1 MVHLLP
7 WPNSA
12 SFTVLKEMVPRVV
25 PLPNKLFV
33 GKTVSDFLRDPN
45 LQQLVQRVINH
56 KLKAK
61 SESQKSAFAAYTET
75 HLLQLES

>member
-12 SFTVLKEMVPRVV
+12 SFTVLQEMVPIAV

-33 GKTVSDFLRDPN
+33 GKSVSDFVSQGSKPAT
-45 LQQLVQRVINH
+45 VGT
-56 KLKAK
+56 K
-61 SESQKSAFAAYTET
+61 SDKSQTKG
-75 HLLQLES
+75 